1 MVCNSTIK
9 PEEKQSIK
17 FGFNEILTDFRLI
30 RRFRPYI
37 NAFFCNIFHY
47 LEIISSVISFK
58 GGIIGQTEMLL
69 QPGSRQAAAIHV
81 NPHKVSKEKT
91 ESQSFSTRFF
101 ARVSTL
107 FAML

>member
-1 MVCNSTIK
+1 
-9 PEEKQSIK
+9 
-17 FGFNEILTDFRLI
+17 
-30 RRFRPYI
+30 
-37 NAFFCNIFHY
+37 
-47 LEIISSVISFK
+47 
-58 GGIIGQTEMLL
+58 MLL
-69 QPGSRQAAAIHV
+69 QPGGRQAAAIHV